1 MKRNILLDTGVLVTF
16 INKREKLHSWT
27 KEQWKKIELPLL
39 TCEAVITEACFL
51 LQDVYEGE
59 EAVMNLISQKIIL
72 IPFQLNDDSE
82 AIRELM
88 KRYQNVP
95 MSLAD
100 ACLVRM
106 SELISGSCILTLDS
120 DFLVYRKNKNQIID
134 LIFCDGEKF

>member
-1 MKRNILLDTGVLVTF
+1 MRKNVLLDTGCLVAF
-16 INKREKLHSWT
+16 INKREKLHSWAI
-27 KEQWKKIELPLL
+27 EQWKMIDPPFL
-39 TCEAVITEACFL
+39 TCEAAIAEACFL

-59 EAVMNLISQKIIL
+59 DAVMNLIAQKIIQ
-72 IPFQLNDDSE
+72 IPFQLNEHSQ

-106 SELISGSCILTLDS
+106 SELISGSCVLTLDS
-120 DFLVYRKNKNQIID
+120 DFLVYRKNKTQQIN
-134 LIFCDGEKF
+134 LIIPNF